1 MYKKVILIQVDS
13 IIGYPPT
20 LSLIHEI
27 SKNDCEL
34 TVITT
39 CVNEHLRSL
48 IPSNVKL
55 VKVGED
61 YTYKSNVLKKLI
73 NLLKLRKELWKTI
86 DELYDEDTILWVMS
100 NITVKHLGGRLV
112 NYNYNLHLF
121 ELVEK
126 ICYVNDK
133 LELDL
138 NLKKLAHCARNVIVC
153 EYNRAQITQAWL
165 RLDKLP
171 LIVSN
176 KPMPNQFERNS
187 VICHSN
193 KAKDVMDRLKGR
205 KIILYQGVVDA
216 ERPIEPFAK
225 TVEELGNEFAFVV
238 MTGSN
243 CSNLSKYNNTMV
255 LPYIP
260 APYHLE
266 VTSNASIGLLMYTA
280 VYGQFTSPLNSIYC
294 APNKIYEFSQF
305 GIPMIG
311 NNIPGLKYTIDFNNM
326 GVCIDAIDT
335 ENIKR
340 ALENIASN
348 YDKYAT
354 NAKAFYESDN
364 KEEVIKK
371 ALIKTV
377 EK

>member
-13 IIGYPPT
+13 IVGYPPT
-20 LSLIHEI
+20 LSLISELAKI
-27 SKNDCEL
+27 GCEL
-34 TVITT
+34 TVVTT
-39 CVNEHLRSL
+39 CVNEHLKYL
-48 IPSNVKL
+48 IPKNVRL
-55 VKVGED
+55 LKVGDE
-61 YTYKSNVLKKLI
+61 YNYKVSAFKKMTNLFTLRKKL
-73 NLLKLRKELWKTI
+73 WKII
-86 DELYDEDTILWVMS
+86 DEIYDDNTILWVMS

-126 ICYVNDK
+126 ICYINDK

-138 NLKKLAHCARNVIVC
+138 NLKKMAHAAKNVIVC
-153 EYNRAQITQAWL
+153 EYNRAHITQAWL

-171 LIVSN
+171 LIISN
-176 KPMPNQFERNS
+176 KPMLNDIRRNS
-187 VICHSN
+187 NITHS
-193 KAKDVMDRLKGR
+193 KESQKVVEKLRGK

-225 TVEELGNEFAFVV
+225 AIDELDDRFAFIV

-243 CSNLSKYNNTMV
+243 CDNLKKYKKTTI

-260 APYHLE
+260 APFHLE
-266 VTSNASIGLLMYTA
+266 VTSNASIGLLIYTA

-311 NNIPGLKYTIDFNNM
+311 NDIPGLKYTIDYNKM
-326 GVCIDAIDT
+326 GVCLESICK
-335 ENIKR
+335 ENIKN
-340 ALENIASN
+340 ALEDIATNYDRYASN
-348 YDKYAT
+348 
-354 NAKAFYESDN
+354 AKKFYESDR
-364 KEEVIKK
+364 KEEVIRK
-371 ALIKTV
+371 ALLKR
-377 EK
+377 